1 MSFKEPLMAEKR
13 ASMSRGARASKAH
26 HEALDVDA
34 RLDLALGRPED
45 LSAYRDCIRA
55 ARRGATTGKAEP
67 WNQK

>member
-1 MSFKEPLMAEKR
+1 MTFREPTMLEKR

-45 LSAYRDCIRA
+45 LSAYVDCIKA
-55 ARRGATTGKAEP
+55 ARVAKGTP
-67 WNQK
+67 